1 MSATLEWKPK
11 AEEGVYTFG
20 QANRKF
26 GKPDADG
33 WRLPTKDECQ
43 NHSRSITARRVDHE
57 PMGLFWTSSEA
68 PECKTHGEDVWCVG
82 FNSPYARPVSYGHEP
97 LQVRLVREVK

>member
-33 WRLPTKDECQ
+33 WRLPTKDECL
-43 NHSRSITARRVDHE
+43 NRFSSITATRVRSE
-57 PMGLFWTSSEA
+57 PRGLFWTSSEA
-68 PECKTHGEDVWCVG
+68 LECKTPGEDVWCVG
-82 FNSPYARPVSYGHEP
+82 YRSPYVCPVQYSYEP
-97 LQVRLVREVK
+97 LQVRLV

>member
-33 WRLPTKDECQ
+33 WRLPTKDECL
-43 NHSRSITARRVDHE
+43 NRFSSITATRVRSE
-57 PMGLFWTSSEA
+57 PRGLFWTSSEA